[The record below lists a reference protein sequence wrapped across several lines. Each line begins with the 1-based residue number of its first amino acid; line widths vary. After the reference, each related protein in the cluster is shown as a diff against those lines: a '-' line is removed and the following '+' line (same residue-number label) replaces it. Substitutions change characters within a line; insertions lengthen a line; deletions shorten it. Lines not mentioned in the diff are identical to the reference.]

1 MNLKTLSLLALTH
14 CVVLTSFSKE
24 IKPDSTVNPLKKYA
38 AIWADHKYDSYN
50 TASTASYL
58 SLEEKNVLWVLNMA
72 RAFPQQFLNTV
83 VLNPKSD
90 YYVKPEKR
98 NHYFI
103 SLMTTLKKMKPIL
116 IPLTPDSTAFI
127 SARCHAIQSGI
138 EGRIGH
144 DRSRSGCTKEF
155 EGECCDYGNDNAV
168 DILLNLLVDDGIPGV
183 GHRLICLSN
192 SYTKIGISIQP
203 HKVYEVNTVMDFKW
217 H

>member
-1 MNLKTLSLLALTH
+1 MNFKTLFLLLLANCAALA
-14 CVVLTSFSKE
+14 SFSKDL
-24 IKPDSTVNPLKKYA
+24 KSDSFINPLKKYA
-38 AIWADHKYDSYN
+38 AVWADHKYDSYN
-50 TASTASYL
+50 TASNENYL
-58 SLEEKNVLWVLNMA
+58 SLEEKNVLWVLNLA

-83 VLNPKSD
+83 VLNPKSE

-98 NHYFI
+98 NHYFL

-116 IPLTPDSTAFI
+116 VPLSPDSIAFI

-138 EGRIGH
+138 EGSIGH
-144 DRSRSGCTKEF
+144 NRSRSDCAKAF

-217 H
+217 R

>member
-1 MNLKTLSLLALTH
+1 MNLKTLSLLALTQ
-14 CVVLTSFSKE
+14 CVILTSFSKE
-24 IKPDSTVNPLKKYA
+24 IKSDSFVNPLKKYA
-38 AIWADHKYDSYN
+38 AIWSDHKYDVYN
-50 TASTASYL
+50 TASAANYL
-58 SLEEKNVLWVLNMA
+58 SLEEKNVLWVLNMV
-72 RAFPQQFLNTV
+72 RAYPQQFLSTV
-83 VLNPKSD
+83 VLNPKSE

-116 IPLTPDSTAFI
+116 IPLTPDSIAFV

-138 EGRIGH
+138 EGSIGH
-144 DRSRSGCTKEF
+144 IRSRSECTKDF

-192 SYTKIGISIQP
+192 SYTKIGVAIQP

-217 H
+217 R